1 MLINCVEVKDGN
13 RPRAGRVD
21 MMEVKELEKALK
33 FEQAKVSVLVNEVIG
48 LEDEIV
54 NRMLGDFGNVVNA
67 ESREYWRGQL
77 LENRTEAA
85 KALASMA
92 GLVGGGSPVG
102 SGRVAGGR
110 SGAHE
115 VGTRERVKE
124 AMGPGGSGRKPLH
137 NRALARPVPRTVTG
151 DAAQGAADAKRAGMV
166 RNRAQEIARNE
177 RIPFSMAFRRAEREI
192 GGQ

>member
-1 MLINCVEVKDGN
+1 
-13 RPRAGRVD
+13 

-33 FEQAKVSVLVNEVIG
+33 FEQAKVTVLVNEVIG

-67 ESREYWRGQL
+67 DSREYWRGQL
-77 LENRTEAA
+77 LENRAEAA
-85 KALASMA
+85 KALETMVQM
-92 GLVGGGSPVG
+92 VGGGKPVG
-102 SGRVAGGR
+102 GEPLAGG
-110 SGAHE
+110 S
-115 VGTRERVKE
+115 V
-124 AMGPGGSGRKPLH
+124 RKPLH

-151 DAAQGAADAKRAGMV
+151 DAAQGAADAKMAGMV

-177 RIPFSMAFRRAEREI
+177 RIPFSMAFRRAEREV

>member
-92 GLVGGGSPVG
+92 
-102 SGRVAGGR
+102 
-110 SGAHE
+110 
-115 VGTRERVKE
+115 RERVKE